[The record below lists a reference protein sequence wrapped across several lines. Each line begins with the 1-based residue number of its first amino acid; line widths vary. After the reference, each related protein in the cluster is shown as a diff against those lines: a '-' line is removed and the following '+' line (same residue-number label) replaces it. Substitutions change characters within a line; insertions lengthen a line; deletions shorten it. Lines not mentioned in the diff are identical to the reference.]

1 MRCNMRK
8 IDRVVT
14 DLIRISREARDMVLA
29 SGGTMSELEVDVQ
42 EATIELKRILHEVS
56 IQEEK

>member
-1 MRCNMRK
+1 MRK
-8 IDRVVT
+8 MDKVVT

-42 EATIELKRILHEVS
+42 EATIELKRILHEVN

>member
-1 MRCNMRK
+1 MRK
-8 IDRVVT
+8 LDNVIT
-14 DLIRISREARDMVLA
+14 DLISISREARDMVLA

-42 EATIELKRILHEVS
+42 EATIELKRILHEVN